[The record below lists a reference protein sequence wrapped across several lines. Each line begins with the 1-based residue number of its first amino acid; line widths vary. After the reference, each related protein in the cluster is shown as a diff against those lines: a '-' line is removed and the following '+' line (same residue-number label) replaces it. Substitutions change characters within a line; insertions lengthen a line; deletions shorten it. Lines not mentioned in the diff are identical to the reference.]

1 MSKANWKTYRVHY
14 LNCEG
19 TKIFADILAA
29 DAASARK
36 AIEEDD
42 GELDETVKVLD
53 VEEIFEQ

>member
-42 GELDETVKVLD
+42 GVVDETVKVLD
-53 VEEIFEQ
+53 VEELKDE